1 MKIMKSFERVED
13 NMEMTEKRQMQMKQ
27 LGLTISYYRKLK
39 GMSQEGL
46 AKAVD
51 LSRTHIS
58 NLEAPGM
65 KTSISLEKL
74 LDIAD
79 VLNVPVMRFFDF
91 RE

>member
-1 MKIMKSFERVED
+1 
-13 NMEMTEKRQMQMKQ
+13 MTEKRKMQMRQ
-27 LGLTISYYRKLK
+27 LGLTVAFYRKMK

-58 NLEAPGM
+58 NLEAPNM
-65 KTSISLEKL
+65 PTSISLEKL

-79 VLNVPVMRFFDF
+79 VLNVPVMNFFDF

>member
-1 MKIMKSFERVED
+1 
-13 NMEMTEKRQMQMKQ
+13 MEMTEKRKMQMRQ
-27 LGLTISYYRKLK
+27 LGLTVSYYRKMK
-39 GMSQEGL
+39 GISQVDL

-58 NLEAPGM
+58 NLEAPGV

-79 VLNVPVMRFFDF
+79 VLNVPVMKFFDF